1 MHMAS
6 TFTPNL
12 HLEKPAHG
20 DHASDWDAVLNANF
34 DALDAAAGRA
44 PVVTSDPATPA
55 GGQMWVRSDLA
66 QLRVRVGAVTLK
78 IDLAA
83 V

>member
-1 MHMAS
+1 MAS

-20 DHASDWDAVLNANF
+20 EHVNDWDAVVNANF
-34 DALDAAAGRA
+34 DALDAVAGCA
-44 PVVTSDPATPA
+44 PIVTADPPA
-55 GGQMWVRSDLA
+55 PANGQLWIRSDLA
-66 QLRVRVGAVTLK
+66 QLRVRVGAATLK
-78 IDLAA
+78 VGLSP